1 MSNSKFGWESLLH
14 TDAPSACPLKAAL
27 FTTYDRADERLL
39 AEHVLPMLLKL
50 SGEPGGEG
58 TERYWPAPRLRFGLV
73 CRITSREVTSPTFL
87 NQINAWNVAGRTRRT
102 TTHRTDSM
110 SPWSSR

>member
-50 SGEPGGEG
+50 SGDIG
-58 TERYWPAPRLRFGLV
+58 
-73 CRITSREVTSPTFL
+73 
-87 NQINAWNVAGRTRRT
+87 N
-102 TTHRTDSM
+102 
-110 SPWSSR
+110 